1 MSKNMLKAGVV
12 VLAAV
17 TVAGCQSSPLAG
29 WNFNGGESKRMA
41 ASPKVDGPSVLE
53 EGRHY
58 LREGNIS
65 KAVASFQLA
74 RLDRDSAAAANNG
87 LAVSYARLGRPD
99 LAERYFRTA
108 AALDPA
114 DTRYVANLLRLQGN
128 VMLAR
133 RARAAEQFAAAETV
147 QAPAVPAATRAAS
160 PVHRVSHGEFRIT
173 TREPSAAPGMQIGAR
188 QAAAEPAPEA
198 VEPKVTEVAL
208 ADTPKVSKQF
218 EVVFG
223 KWLQK

>member
-1 MSKNMLKAGVV
+1 MKKTIHLGTVAV
-12 VLAAV
+12 AAV
-17 TVAGCQSSPLAG
+17 MLAGCQSSPLAG
-29 WNFNGGESKRMA
+29 WTFKKHEGSRLA
-41 ASPKVDGPSVLE
+41 AAPTVDGLIVLE
-53 EGRHY
+53 EGRQY

-74 RLDRDSAAAANNG
+74 RMDKSTAAAANNG
-87 LAVSYARLGRPD
+87 LAVAYAKLGRPD
-99 LAERYFRTA
+99 IAERYFRTA

-114 DTRYVANLLRLQGN
+114 ETKYVANLLRLQGN

-133 RARAAEQFAAAETV
+133 RERQVEQLAAVAERRSSEEAARNSAA
-147 QAPAVPAATRAAS
+147 

-173 TREPSAAPGMQIGAR
+173 TAEPSGAPQISIESR
-188 QAAAEPAPEA
+188 QAAKTADEEV
-198 VEPKVTEVAL
+198 VEVEETKVAM
-208 ADTPKVSKQF
+208 ADTQTVSKRF